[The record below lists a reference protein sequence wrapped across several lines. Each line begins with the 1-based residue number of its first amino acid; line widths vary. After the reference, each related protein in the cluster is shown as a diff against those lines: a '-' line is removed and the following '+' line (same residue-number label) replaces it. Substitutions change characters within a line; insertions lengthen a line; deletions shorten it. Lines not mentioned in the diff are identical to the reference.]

1 VLHGVHATV
10 VHLVQSHVF
19 LHYTAI
25 YNKMQKKVFDT
36 NIILFRVANFN
47 KEQMIKQPIDWF
59 VTVKHQNKFND
70 EWQVI

>member
-1 VLHGVHATV
+1 
-10 VHLVQSHVF
+10 
-19 LHYTAI
+19 
-25 YNKMQKKVFDT
+25 MQKKVFDT